1 MKRSTIVGLLALG
14 LLLAG
19 GGIWLWASRGPTIP
33 TITNIP
39 TPALAK
45 VIVMDIDHIM
55 AGERSH
61 LAIYEDGTVIFVEE
75 QGLRMPSPEHPP
87 TLTWNTGQLGE
98 EELNELLE
106 YIRSSGFDIL
116 DSSYS
121 FPGRP
126 IEDGPPGG
134 ITTGDMSLT
143 ISIDHEDLSKT
154 VTAAHYLAPDEG
166 LSYPDMPYPLND
178 IYQRLR
184 GIAVITVEVAQETI
198 S

>member
-1 MKRSTIVGLLALG
+1 MKRSTVIVLLALG
-14 LLLAG
+14 LLLTG
-19 GGIWLWASRGPTIP
+19 GGIWLWPSVAPTNSN
-33 TITNIP
+33 TNIP
-39 TPALAK
+39 TPPGSP
-45 VIVMDIDHIM
+45 VIVMDVSHIM
-55 AGERSH
+55 AGERSN
-61 LAIYEDGTVIFVEE
+61 LSIYEDGTVIFIEE
-75 QGLRMPSPEHPP
+75 QGLRMPSPGHPA
-87 TLTWNTGQLGE
+87 TRTWNTGQLGE

-116 DSSYS
+116 GSNYS

-126 IEDGPPGG
+126 IEGGPLGG

-166 LSYPDMPYPLND
+166 LSYPDMPDPLND
-178 IYQRLR
+178 IYQRLM
-184 GIAVITVEVAQETI
+184 GIAVITVEVAHETI

>member
-1 MKRSTIVGLLALG
+1 MKRSRIIVLLALG

-19 GGIWLWASRGPTIP
+19 GSIWLWPSVAPTIQN
-33 TITNIP
+33 TNIP
-39 TPALAK
+39 TPPGSP
-45 VIVMDIDHIM
+45 VIVMDVSHIM
-55 AGERSH
+55 RGERSN
-61 LAIYEDGTVIFVEE
+61 LSIYEDGTVIFFEE
-75 QGLRMPSPEHPP
+75 QRLRLPSPEYPP
-87 TLTWNTGQLGE
+87 TRTWKTGQLGE

-116 DSSYS
+116 DSNYS

-126 IEDGPPGG
+126 IEGGPPGG

-154 VTAAHYLAPDEG
+154 VTAAHYLTFDKG
-166 LSYPDMPYPLND
+166 LSYPDMPYPLNG
-178 IYQRLR
+178 IYQRLM
-184 GIAVITVEVAQETI
+184 GITVIPVVVVYGTI